1 MLLVQ
6 THPVKE
12 LVIIY
17 VEGGGVKA
25 ILDWILGGGLNF
37 FIKKFRAILDW
48 ILGGAKLFYKEVWG
62 VSQLIARYIQDRGSL
77 AKMGR
82 AVKQ

>member
-17 VEGGGVKA
+17 VEGGGGQGYFR
-25 ILDWILGGGLNF
+25 LDIGGE
-37 FIKKFRAILDW
+37 
-48 ILGGAKLFYKEVWG
+48 AKLFYKEV
-62 VSQLIARYIQDRGSL
+62 
-77 AKMGR
+77 
-82 AVKQ
+82 

>member
-1 MLLVQ
+1 MFLLGV
-6 THPVKE
+6 
-12 LVIIY
+12 
-17 VEGGGVKA
+17 GGGQGYFRLA
-25 ILDWILGGGLNF
+25 MGGLNF
-37 FIKKFRAILDW
+37 FVKKFR
-48 ILGGAKLFYKEVWG
+48 G

>member
-17 VEGGGVKA
+17 VEGGG
-25 ILDWILGGGLNF
+25 GGLNF
-37 FIKKFRAILDW
+37 FINKFRAILDW

>member
-25 ILDWILGGGLNF
+25 ILDWILGGG
-37 FIKKFRAILDW
+37 
-48 ILGGAKLFYKEVWG
+48 AKLFYKEV
-62 VSQLIARYIQDRGSL
+62 
-77 AKMGR
+77 
-82 AVKQ
+82 

>member
-17 VEGGGVKA
+17 VEGG
-25 ILDWILGGGLNF
+25 
-37 FIKKFRAILDW
+37 
-48 ILGGAKLFYKEVWG
+48 GGAKLFYKEVWG

>member
-1 MLLVQ
+1 M
-6 THPVKE
+6 
-12 LVIIY
+12 
-17 VEGGGVKA
+17 GGKKGEGVKA
-25 ILDWILGGGLNF
+25 ISDW
-37 FIKKFRAILDW
+37 
-48 ILGGAKLFYKEVWG
+48 LGGAKLFYKEVWG